1 MCSVLRLREREKFKT
16 YLKTSFPILWRFCC
30 VGFFSTKGAY
40 ERFQSGNTG
49 DYRPSLDHSY
59 AQKQM

>member
-1 MCSVLRLREREKFKT
+1 MLCFEVKREREIQNIPEDF
-16 YLKTSFPILWRFCC
+16 FPNLVEILLCG
-30 VGFFSTKGAY
+30 VFSTKGAY

-49 DYRPSLDHSY
+49 DYRLSLDHSY